1 MSREL
6 SPDFNFFLPV
16 GVDEQILKSAKNK
29 KGEDRYN
36 NMIIEG
42 VASDLTVD
50 SDSEILEPKGFEL
63 SRFLKYGWL
72 NYDHRAKDNPK
83 YNVGEPIDAKIKD
96 NKLHVKGKLFKA
108 NKLSRDVF
116 DTMLMLEASGSSR
129 KMGWSIEGK
138 ALERDPG
145 NPKRITKALITNI
158 AITPHPKNHNTF
170 ANIVK
175 GQYSEPLIEEYEYD
189 KVEKADANGGKVEY
203 LLDISDQDSGIRCTI
218 DKDLK
223 LKVEK
228 AISAGGSAQVLI
240 HEDLESKLKVLPFGQ
255 VRKSLVNVSKAF
267 KQGKLPKDLFEKVKE
282 NKEIYKKYI

>member
-1 MSREL
+1 MSKYIE
-6 SPDFNFFLPV
+6 PDFNFFLPL
-16 GVDEQILKSAKNK
+16 GVDEEIAKSAKK
-29 KGEDRYN
+29 KKDNSRYE
-36 NMIIEG
+36 NMLVRGI
-42 VASDLTVD
+42 ASDLTVD
-50 SDSEILEPKGFEL
+50 TDEEVLDPNGFEL
-63 SRFLKYGWL
+63 SRFTKYGWI
-72 NYDHRAKDNPK
+72 NYDHRKESPK
-83 YNVGEPIDAKIKD
+83 FNVGEPIDAKIID
-96 NKLHVKGKLFKA
+96 NKLHVQGKLFK
-108 NKLSRDVF
+108 NNQLSRDIF
-116 DTMLMLEASGSSR
+116 DTMLMLEGSGSKR

-138 ALERDPG
+138 ALSRDPQ

-158 AITPHPKNHNTF
+158 AITPSPKNHNTY
-170 ANIVK
+170 AEIVK
-175 GQYSEPLIEEYEYD
+175 GQYSKPLIEEYEYD

-228 AISAGGSAQVLI
+228 AISVGGSAQVLI